1 MAISRRAVVTGGTR
15 GIGKGIVAE
24 LVDRGWQVTFSGRDA
39 SAAKALQHE
48 LLERTGVHVGF
59 IQADLAEPAAA
70 GSLVQRASED
80 MGGIDLVVHCAGIYP
95 EASLEDLDV
104 ELWHRVLDVNLT
116 SAMLL
121 VKAARSL
128 LAESE
133 CPRVV
138 LISSISGPKT
148 GIADLTHYCA
158 SKAGLEGFARAAALE
173 LAADGI
179 TINSVAPGTILTEAL
194 EELYTTDEQRTAVA
208 ARIPA
213 RRLGTPR
220 DIAGAVAFLASPDAS
235 YITGQSI
242 VVDGGQTIPEV
253 QASA

>member
-1 MAISRRAVVTGGTR
+1 MSPSRRAVVTGGTR

-24 LVDRGWQVTFSGRDA
+24 LLDRGWQVTFSGRDA
-39 SAAKALQHE
+39 EDARAMQND
-48 LLERTGVHVGF
+48 LLERIGMNVGF
-59 IQADLAEPAAA
+59 VPADLADPPAA
-70 GSLVQRASED
+70 GLLVERAASA
-80 MGGIDLVVHCAGIYP
+80 MGGIDLIVHCAGIYP
-95 EASLEDLDV
+95 ESSLEDLDV
-104 ELWHRVLDVNLT
+104 GLWHQVLDVNLT
-116 SAMLL
+116 SAMVL
-121 VKAARSL
+121 VKAARPA
-128 LAESE
+128 LAASA

-148 GIADLTHYCA
+148 GIAGLTHYCA

-179 TINSVAPGTILTEAL
+179 TINCVAPGTILTEAL
-194 EELYTTDEQRTAVA
+194 EKLYTSDEQRSALA

-220 DIAGAVAFLASPDAS
+220 DIAGVVAFLASADAA

-253 QASA
+253 QESA

>member
-1 MAISRRAVVTGGTR
+1 MAASRRAVVTGGTR

-24 LVDRGWQVTFSGRDA
+24 LVDRGWQVTFSGRDT
-39 SAAKALQHE
+39 AAAQTMRNE
-48 LLERTGVHVGF
+48 LLARTGAEVGF
-59 IQADLAEPAAA
+59 FAADLAEPAAA
-70 GSLVQRASED
+70 SSLVQYAAAE

-95 EASLEDLDV
+95 ESRLADLEV

-121 VKAARSL
+121 VKAAQPV
-128 LAESE
+128 LALSE

-148 GIADLTHYCA
+148 GIAALTHYCA

-194 EELYTTDEQRTAVA
+194 EELYTTDEQRATVA

-253 QASA
+253 QEST